1 MHACESA
8 WSHNHMHGPPGLVA
22 WRWPPT
28 PTAVVH
34 RQVNLGRLRPGLFII
49 SQISYEINH
58 SQQAS
63 LSKDIYHSIQT
74 MKTS

>member
-49 SQISYEINH
+49 SQISYEIN
-58 SQQAS
+58 
-63 LSKDIYHSIQT
+63 
-74 MKTS
+74 